1 MNCTILKYKN
11 EADIIRNKRMASCV
25 FMHKTLRG
33 NDKFKYQGIT
43 TQ

>member
-25 FMHKTLRG
+25 FYAQNAER
-33 NDKFKYQGIT
+33 
-43 TQ
+43 